1 VTKVELFE
9 DIRKRHFVQEQSI
22 RGIAQQLHVHRRM
35 VRQALESAVPPAR
48 KPPRRE
54 PLVLTHS
61 FRRLI
66 DQWLLSDRRAPRK
79 QRHTARRIF
88 KRLVKEHGFGGGEST
103 VRKYV
108 GRRKRELALSASAF
122 IPLCHLPGEEAEVD
136 FYEAEVEFPEGRR
149 KVDLF
154 CMRACYSGKEFHLAL
169 PCTTQQA
176 FLEAHVMA
184 FRYFGGVFERLRYDN
199 LSDAVKKILRGRRRE
214 ETDRFIAL
222 RSHYL
227 FDSEFCRPGK
237 EGAHEKGG
245 VEQAQGRFRRTY
257 LVPVPKVKGF
267 EQLNELLTNGCLE
280 DEGRT
285 IEGRCR
291 SIAEQWAQE
300 RPRLR
305 GLPSKAFEVAEVSSP
320 RVDEKGRVRVRTNW
334 YSVPIGLVGRRVE
347 VRLRTGWVEVLHS
360 GRLVAAH
367 ERVYGRNEERLKLDH
382 YLELLQHKPGALE
395 RCRPL
400 QQARERGEWPGCYD
414 QLWQKLKQR
423 YGESGGTRQIL
434 EVLLLH
440 RQVGSQAVH
449 EAVEAALRYGCYEA
463 AAVRLILRQAEQGPD
478 AVVAPL
484 PLGDLGDLE
493 RYGRPA
499 GDTRAYDLLLGEGVA
514 PQELSG

>member
-22 RGIAQQLHVHRRM
+22 RGIAQELHVHRRM
-35 VRQALESAVPPAR
+35 VRQALESAVPPVR
-48 KPPRRE
+48 KQPRRE
-54 PLVLTHS
+54 PLMLTRP
-61 FRRLI
+61 FRQLI
-66 DQWLLSDRRAPRK
+66 DQWLITDRQAPRK

-88 KRLVKEHGFGGGEST
+88 KRLVKEHEFGGAEST

-108 GRRKRELALSASAF
+108 GRRRRELALSASAYM
-122 IPLCHLPGEEAEVD
+122 PLDHLPGEEAEVD
-136 FYEAEVEFPEGRR
+136 FYEAEVDFPEGRR
-149 KVDLF
+149 KVDIF

-169 PCTTQQA
+169 PCATQQA
-176 FLEAHVMA
+176 FLEAHVQA
-184 FRYFGGVFERLRYDN
+184 FRYFGGVFMRLRYDN

-214 ETDRFIAL
+214 ETNRFIAI

-257 LVPVPKVKGF
+257 LVPVPKVVGF
-267 EQLNELLTNGCLE
+267 EQLNELLMNGCLE
-280 DEGRT
+280 DDRRT
-285 IEGRCR
+285 IAGHTRP
-291 SIAEQWAQE
+291 IAEQWQQE
-300 RPRLR
+300 RAVLR
-305 GLPSKAFEVAEVSSP
+305 GLPSKGFEVAEVSAP

-347 VRLRTGWVEVLHS
+347 VRLRTGWLEVLHS

-400 QQARERGEWPGCYD
+400 RQARERGEWPACYD
-414 QLWQKLKQR
+414 QLLQKLKER

-440 RQVGSQAVH
+440 RQASSKAVH
-449 EAVEAALRYGCYEA
+449 RAVEKALRYGCSEA
-463 AAVRLILRQAEQGPD
+463 AAVRLILRQEQQGPD
-478 AVVAPL
+478 SVLAPL
-484 PLGDLGDLE
+484 ADLGELE
-493 RYGRPA
+493 RYSRPA
-499 GDTRAYDLLLGEGVA
+499 GDTRAYDLLLGETL
-514 PQELSG
+514 QELKA